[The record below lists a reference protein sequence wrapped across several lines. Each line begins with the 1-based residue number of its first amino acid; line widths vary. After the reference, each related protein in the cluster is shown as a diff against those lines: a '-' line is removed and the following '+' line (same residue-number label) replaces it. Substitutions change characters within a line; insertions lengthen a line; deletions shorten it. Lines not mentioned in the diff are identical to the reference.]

1 MTTKRL
7 SWAVAAAFL
16 LASAARAAEAPKRTP
31 ELVEKGKTDF
41 AKYCAACHG
50 PKGEGDGPAAR
61 ALKPKPRNLVTEPL
75 KSGATAAGV
84 HETLETGVKGT
95 AMASFKHLPDEDRWA
110 LTYYVLSLRGGA
122 KK

>member
-1 MTTKRL
+1 MTKKL
-7 SWAVAAAFL
+7 I
-16 LASAARAAEAPKRTP
+16 LASAAVLFIAGMVRAAEAPKRTP
-31 ELVEKGKTDF
+31 ELVEKGRTDF

-75 KSGATAAGV
+75 KSGATVAGV
-84 HETLETGVKGT
+84 HGTLETGVQGT

-110 LTYYVLSLRGGA
+110 LSYYVLSLRGGA